1 MSKNTKI
8 WLALVAW
15 ILVLL
20 AIFWIPQAG
29 VIVLI
34 GIAGCS
40 VWKKVRHKTV
50 GSFKIRR

>member
-1 MSKNTKI
+1 MSKNTKT

-40 VWKKVRHKTV
+40 VWKKVRYKTV